1 MGGEL
6 QQVGLA
12 EAAERMAAVAGTHP
26 WQARQ
31 HLEMVAAAPA
41 LDEVLASAAAPI
53 DLVDGAAP
61 ERVKI
66 LPMGEIKLRD
76 GRGPYQLRDQAHAQ
90 QVIANTRTYL
100 GSLDFSFD
108 YNHAVT
114 VAGSDAKA
122 SGWCSPADL
131 TAEADGIYA
140 NKVQWTPRGRQA
152 LEDREYRYISPL
164 FVAAGVKDGGDVIH
178 LKNASLVI
186 IGAIDLPAVAAGVS
200 GEEHAMDL
208 AKFLALLG
216 LPADA
221 PEETVAA
228 AIANLKGSTSI
239 AAIAAAA
246 GLAETATAEEVAAG
260 VATLKSGATIDP
272 TKFVPIEQLQ
282 QVAGQ
287 LSTLNDERAERVV
300 AAAITAGKV
309 APAAKKWAL
318 DYFKK
323 DEAGF
328 NAYLGV
334 APEIVAAGAELGDRK
349 VVLGDDT
356 LTADEVAA
364 CALTGISHEDFI
376 ASRKEL
382 V

>member
-6 QQVGLA
+6 RNLELT
-12 EAAERMAAVAGTHP
+12 EAAGRAAAQIGACP
-26 WQARQ
+26 RQ
-31 HLEMVAAAPA
+31 LEIVAAASA

-61 ERVKI
+61 DRVKI

-76 GRGPYQLRDQAHAQ
+76 GRGPYQLRDQAHAE

-122 SGWCSPADL
+122 SGWCSAADL
-131 TAEADGIYA
+131 SAEADGIYA
-140 NKVQWTPRGRQA
+140 NNVQWTPRGRQA

-208 AKFLALLG
+208 AKLLALLG

-246 GLAETATAEEVAAG
+246 GLAENATAEEVAAG
-260 VATLKSGATIDP
+260 VASLKSAGAPDP

-282 QVAGQ
+282 QVSGQ
-287 LSTLNDERAERVV
+287 LTVLTDERAEREV
-300 AAAITAGKV
+300 AAAISSGKL
-309 APAAKKWAL
+309 APAAKGWGL

-328 NAYLGV
+328 RTWLNV
-334 APEIVAAGAELGDRK
+334 APVVVAAGADVTGK
-349 VVLGDDT
+349 PAAST
-356 LTADEVAA
+356 SLTAEEVAA
-364 CALTGISHEDFI
+364 AALSGLTHEEMLAAKNGEI
-376 ASRKEL
+376 K
-382 V
+382 